1 MMRVGFASIVSYYF
15 IDCDVINDLC
25 DEQVSYSL
33 DVLLHKLT
41 DAAKKPICTRRRR
54 GYIK

>member
-1 MMRVGFASIVSYYF
+1 MRVGFASIVSYYF
-15 IDCDVINDLC
+15 IDCDVINDLW

-41 DAAKKPICTRRRR
+41 DAAKKPICTLRRS
-54 GYIK
+54 GYVK